1 MKLETKG
8 INGPLLELS
17 LSLEL
22 RKQND
27 VLNGQHSSRSGAPAG
42 VLQNIIIDSPI
53 ILTYI
58 NELSGSLTCNPKL
71 FADGASLFST
81 LSNIIKA
88 TTYICIDFIKITQ
101 WIFQWKMNFIAN
113 ITKQVC
119 VVTKRTLKLH

>member
-58 NELSGSLTCNPKL
+58 NELSVGLTCNPKL

>member
-17 LSLEL
+17 FSLEL

-58 NELSGSLTCNPKL
+58 NELSGGLTYNPKL

-101 WIFQWKMNFIAN
+101 WIFQWKMNFIPN

>member
-58 NELSGSLTCNPKL
+58 NELSGGLTYNPKL

-88 TTYICIDFIKITQ
+88 TTYICIDFIKIPQ
-101 WIFQWKMNFIAN
+101 WIFQWKMNFIPN